1 MNDCKILL
9 VEDNPDDVE
18 LTLLAFEDSR
28 LCNEIVVAEDGEKA
42 LNYLFRTGEY
52 SGVELDELPSIILL
66 DLNLPKIS
74 GLDVLKHIRAN
85 ENTDCLPV
93 IILTSSKED
102 EDIVSS
108 YKLGANAY
116 VRKPVEYDKFVEA
129 ANTLGMFWLMLNE
142 TFPRR
147 RSCK

>member
-1 MNDCKILL
+1 MSECKILL

-18 LTLLAFEDSR
+18 LTMLAFEDSR
-28 LCNEIVVAEDGEKA
+28 LCNDIVVARDGQQA
-42 LNYLFRTGEY
+42 LDYLFSEGDYAEAE
-52 SGVELDELPSIILL
+52 SDDVPAIVLL

-74 GLDVLKHIRAN
+74 GLDVLKRIRSDDR
-85 ENTDCLPV
+85 TSCLPV

-102 EDIVSS
+102 EDILSS
-108 YKLGANAY
+108 YRLGANAY

-142 TFPRR
+142 PPPRR
-147 RSCK
+147 RICP

>member
-1 MNDCKILL
+1 MNECKILL

-18 LTLLAFEDSR
+18 LTLLAFEEKK

-42 LNYLFRTGEY
+42 LDYLFRTGEY
-52 SGVELDELPSIILL
+52 AGTTLDELPAIILL

-74 GLDVLKHIRAN
+74 GLDVLKRIREN
-85 ENTDCLPV
+85 ERTSCIPV

-102 EDIVSS
+102 EDIISS

-116 VRKPVEYDKFVEA
+116 VRKPVEFDKFVEA
-129 ANTLGMFWLMLNE
+129 ANTLGMFWFMLNE
-142 TFPRR
+142 TLPRR
-147 RSCK
+147 RTC

>member
-1 MNDCKILL
+1 MKECKILL

-18 LTLLAFEDSR
+18 LTKLAFEESR
-28 LCNEIVVAEDGEKA
+28 LCNEIVVAEDGGKA
-42 LNYLFRTGEY
+42 LDYLFRTGEY
-52 SGVELDELPSIILL
+52 DGQELEELPAVILL
-66 DLNLPKIS
+66 DLNLPKVS
-74 GLDVLKHIRAN
+74 GLDILKRIRSD
-85 ENTDCLPV
+85 ERTDCIPV

-102 EDIVSS
+102 EDVISS

-142 TFPRR
+142 TPPRR
-147 RSCK
+147 RSC